1 MDTVSLRGPATEGL
15 MEQLPERRYR
25 DILDDHTGVLME
37 DQRGGNTTL
46 RVGDT
51 FIQVYADKRNVLPEV
66 RLTFSAP
73 AVLDGHNRDP
83 LPLALLPD
91 VAEAV
96 WTSVSRELT
105 GMPAFEDLRMTRLD
119 LARDLVDVESIPRT
133 LWAVHQLPVQRARID
148 RLERGA
154 NGSWQSLTRGTKG
167 RWRVVSYGKSEELV
181 EKAARTRDHDTA
193 DMLRAVAAGCSG
205 RQRWELQMRRA
216 FLVDEG
222 VTSVHLDEERMFTMS
237 QRYFERTRFGDVVG
251 GTERLFDA
259 LDQLS
264 PAQERGVMYVL
275 VADLLGRRP
284 RYSHNPADDYRLLA
298 RQLNVSAADLLADGS
313 EPRRLDFATGTEVV
327 GDGALRDIGRHLEAS

>member
-1 MDTVSLRGPATEGL
+1 VDTVSLRGPATDEL

-25 DILDDHTGVLME
+25 DMLDDHTGVLTE

-51 FIQVYADKRNVLPEV
+51 FIQVYADKRNVVPEV

-83 LPLALLPD
+83 LPVELLPD

-96 WTSVSRELT
+96 WIAASRELT

-119 LARDLVDVESIPRT
+119 LARDLIDVRSIPRT
-133 LWAVHQLPVQRARID
+133 LWAVHQLPVQRARVD

-154 NGSWQSLTRGTKG
+154 NGSWQTLTRGTKG
-167 RWRVVSYGKSEELV
+167 RWRAVSYGKSEELL
-181 EKAARTRDHDTA
+181 EKAARTHDDDSA

-222 VTSVHLDEERMFTMS
+222 VTSLHLDEERMFTMS
-237 QRYFERTRFGDVVG
+237 QRYFERTRFGDVIG
-251 GTERLFDA
+251 GAQRLNDA
-259 LDQLS
+259 LDQLTDT
-264 PAQERGVMYVL
+264 QQRGVVSVL

-284 RYSHNPADDYRLLA
+284 PYSHNPAQKHRSLA
-298 RQLNVSAADLLADGS
+298 RQLNLNAADLLPDGS
-313 EPRRLDFATGTEVV
+313 EPRFLDFTSGTEKV
-327 GDGALRDIGRHLEAS
+327 GDEALSVQDVRDAS